1 MSFTVTIILLSL
13 FFFFFNSLQVIKKKK
28 KVDSINFIAFVL
40 VFLDLSIYFLQL
52 ESMGREA
59 LYFGCVQMFRRNE

>member
-13 FFFFFNSLQVIKKKK
+13 FFFFFNSLQVIKKK